1 MMLAVSLILAAAL
14 VNANDAPQWNV
25 DYTKSRMTFTAEQA
39 GAAFEGTFRKFTA
52 DVRFAGDAL
61 ATSHARVTVETA
73 SVDSQNEERDGYL
86 RGAGWFE
93 SDAFPNVVWESR
105 SFESIGE
112 NRYRALGKM
121 TVRDE
126 TFDVPVE
133 FSVKEQGNEVT
144 LDGTAKLDRLA
155 LGLGLG
161 DWANTEWIGKDVL
174 LEVRLVA
181 RLDTSPP

>member
-1 MMLAVSLILAAAL
+1 MLAVSLLFAAVLAS
-14 VNANDAPQWNV
+14 ANDAPQWNI

-39 GAAFEGTFRKFTA
+39 GAAFAGTFTKFTA

-86 RGAGWFE
+86 RGEGWFE
-93 SDAFPNVVWESR
+93 SDAFANVVWESE
-105 SFESIGE
+105 SFEALGDD
-112 NRYRALGKM
+112 RYRALGKM

-126 TFDVPVE
+126 TYDVPVE
-133 FSVKEQGNEVT
+133 FSVKEQGSDVI

-174 LEVRLVA
+174 LEVRLAA
-181 RLDTSPP
+181 RVDTSPP